1 MHLGFVLHP
10 LLYRVLVAMH
20 EAVYLYWFYQQEWF
34 YIPPDLKIINDYDLI
49 LRSCSCFYI
58 V

>member
-10 LLYRVLVAMH
+10 VLYSVAMCGCVLVLVLSAGMVLFS
-20 EAVYLYWFYQQEWF
+20 AT
-34 YIPPDLKIINDYDLI
+34 DLKIINDFDLI